1 VLRYRYQRLLDA
13 PVTAD
18 AIDDAACVRHAR
30 MQFAWWRVRKKSPA
44 GSGACRGH
52 HLISRAALNEA
63 NKAQTAKDSSEQF
76 YTDLRWS
83 MSAWLLQQRFD
94 THDKTSLGAP
104 NRRFAIPQADWHLS
118 LGVGHNEYLL
128 HHRCGGRDHSRRRFL
143 GSAIGKAA
151 SLARW
156 RSLQDATRARGI
168 QTPSI
173 NERILPESS
182 HHLR

>member
-1 VLRYRYQRLLDA
+1 MVA
-13 PVTAD
+13 PTTLTPMTK
-18 AIDDAACVRHAR
+18 R
-30 MQFAWWRVRKKSPA
+30 AWV
-44 GSGACRGH
+44 H
-52 HLISRAALNEA
+52 
-63 NKAQTAKDSSEQF
+63 
-76 YTDLRWS
+76 
-83 MSAWLLQQRFD
+83 
-94 THDKTSLGAP
+94 AP

-128 HHRCGGRDHSRRRFL
+128 HHRCGGRGHSRRRFL

-151 SLARW
+151 SLARG

-168 QTPSI
+168 ELRIFGLWAPLIVTTPGFVQTPSV

>member
-1 VLRYRYQRLLDA
+1 
-13 PVTAD
+13 
-18 AIDDAACVRHAR
+18 

-94 THDKTSLGAP
+94 TRDNTSLGAP
-104 NRRFAIPQADWHLS
+104 NRRFALPQADWHPS
-118 LGVGHNEYLL
+118 LGAGHNEYLL

-143 GSAIGKAA
+143 GFASIGKAA

-156 RSLQDATRARGI
+156 RSFRDATRARGIELRIFGLWAPLIVALPGFI

-182 HHLR
+182 DHLR